1 MNILQ
6 WIIAVGGA
14 VSAMAAVVQFVVRP
28 VVRWGT
34 RIESAVS
41 FVEMNMQ
48 NNGGSS
54 LRDAIDRIEMRLV
67 ALEKKPRSST
77 VAKKSAT
84 KKP

>member
-14 VSAMAAVVQFVVRP
+14 VSAVAAVVQFAVRP
-28 VVRWGT
+28 VVRWGS

-41 FVEMNMQ
+41 FVEMNMT
-48 NNGGSS
+48 NNGGST
-54 LRDAIDRIEMRLV
+54 LRDAVDRIESRLT
-67 ALEKKPRSST
+67 ALEKKQRSST
-77 VAKKSAT
+77 VPKKSAT